1 MYSADYFYSQCG
13 FIHEGFLSGDGA
25 FKYDFD
31 LSVVY
36 ASPLPNIKILDF
48 EGKKLVEKMT
58 ENPSGMNQERIGYFT
73 NAGLHV
79 KSQRLKRSVYSNVFT
94 IDDFT
99 LNFDGSGFKYA
110 ETGGGFL
117 WVFSNEDKNQEF
129 ECFKIPSSNPVW
141 RVSVAG
147 YELERPKAPV
157 KVGSNLVHNL
167 GYQNSSNLKGYVEKF
182 DGALLGL
189 SLQGGRE
196 VWRTVFERM
205 VSGFINVDERLIV
218 AYLGYIVELDAETGD
233 ELKRFDTQLPEAHR
247 LSCQYVGIWDV
258 KDYLLFVSSGD
269 FSISVHDRSTL
280 EQIQVIRIPD
290 PYDIDAEREPV
301 VKEGSVYF
309 ALRGGIQEPDRP
321 SDYLMM
327 KLTPCELGAEPVSI
341 MEEKP
346 PHKISVI
353 SESQNQESYR
363 IDLDAQTPDQL
374 IRLAE
379 VEVALIPGN
388 HGKTMWGAPDI
399 NPKFNGKIA
408 FYGTLPENISD
419 TEIERTARY
428 LKLLKEY
435 WDKIAKGDMGPY
447 GSVKGT
453 LIDLSCYLNGEKIA

>member
-1 MYSADYFYSQCG
+1 MFTTHYYYTQCS
-13 FIHEGFLSGDGA
+13 FLYAYGISGKGN
-25 FKYDFD
+25 FKYDHNLCVIFASHEEN
-31 LSVVY
+31 LQVINFEKKEVVNVME
-36 ASPLPNIKILDF
+36 PTKEPIP
-48 EGKKLVEKMT
+48 E
-58 ENPSGMNQERIGYFT
+58 GYFT
-73 NAGLHV
+73 STGV
-79 KSQRLKRSVYSNVFT
+79 YQREYTEDYYEWDTSIEFGSFSFT
-94 IDDFT
+94 YHRATPKI
-99 LNFDGSGFKYA
+99 A
-110 ETGGGFL
+110 ETDEELL
-117 WVFSNEDKNQEF
+117 WVFSNEEKNQEF
-129 ECFKIPSSNPVW
+129 ECFKIPSNSPVW
-141 RVSVAG
+141 RSSVAG

-189 SLQGGRE
+189 SLQGGKE
-196 VWRTVFERM
+196 VWRTAFERM

-218 AYLGYIVELDAETGD
+218 TYLGYIVELDAETGD

-258 KDYLLFVSSGD
+258 KGYLLFVSSGD

-301 VKEGSVYF
+301 VKEGSVCF
-309 ALRGGIQEPDRP
+309 ALRGGIQEQDRP

-353 SESQNQESYR
+353 SEPQNQESYR

-408 FYGTLPENISD
+408 FYGTLPENISG

-428 LKLLKEY
+428 LKLLKEH
-435 WDKIAKGDMGPY
+435 WDKVAKGDMGPY

>member
-1 MYSADYFYSQCG
+1 MFTTHYYYTECS
-13 FIHEGFLSGDGA
+13 FIYTYGISGKGN
-25 FKYDFD
+25 FKYDHNLYVIF
-31 LSVVY
+31 
-36 ASPLPNIKILDF
+36 ASHEENQQVLNF
-48 EGKKLVEKMT
+48 EKKEVTYVMAPTKESIP
-58 ENPSGMNQERIGYFT
+58 EGYFT
-73 NAGLHV
+73 LTGV
-79 KSQRLKRSVYSNVFT
+79 YQREYTEDYYEWDTTIEFGSFSFT
-94 IDDFT
+94 YYRAT
-99 LNFDGSGFKYA
+99 HKKA
-110 ETGGGFL
+110 ETDGDFL
-117 WVFSNEDKNQEF
+117 WVFSNEEKNQEF
-129 ECFKIPSSNPVW
+129 ECFKMPSKSPVW
-141 RVSVAG
+141 RSNVTG
-147 YELERPKAPV
+147 YDLDRPKAPV
-157 KVGSNLVHNL
+157 KVGNNLVHNL

-189 SLQGGRE
+189 SLQGGNE
-196 VWRTVFERM
+196 VWRTEFERM

-280 EQIQVIRIPD
+280 EQVQVIRIPD
-290 PYDIDAEREPV
+290 PYDIDAERGPV

-327 KLTPCELGAEPVSI
+327 KLSLGKKPISL

-353 SESQNQESYR
+353 SEPESQESYR

-388 HGKTMWGAPDI
+388 HGKTMWGAPDK
-399 NPKFNGKIA
+399 NPKFNGKIS
-408 FYGTLPENISD
+408 FYGTLPENIAEA
-419 TEIERTARY
+419 EIERARSY

-435 WDKIAKGDMGPY
+435 WDELAAGDMGPY